1 MDSTESFPNVK
12 PTMYAIVLMW
22 ALTFLSVFSIRES
35 NVFVWCV
42 LMILLL
48 MISVVGSSFMIS
60 YGYGLEFIREGRYNL
75 ILEESPALT
84 HIVLGR
90 SEEICDEGPV
100 TSRLVLTMFWIS
112 AVLLMGMVA
121 VLATM
126 TFVCGFTTMLFSL
139 FVATAACLDY
149 VYSHRLQNRPCPN
162 QSPLNSR

>member
-12 PTMYAIVLMW
+12 PTMYAMVLMW
-22 ALTFLSVFSIRES
+22 TLTFLSVFSIQES
-35 NVFVWCV
+35 DVFVWCV

-48 MISVVGSSFMIS
+48 VISVVCSSFMIS

-75 ILEESPALT
+75 VLEESPALT

-90 SEEICDEGPV
+90 SEEIYDEGPLA
-100 TSRLVLTMFWIS
+100 SRLVLAKFWIS
-112 AVLLMGMVA
+112 AFLLMGMVA

-126 TFVCGFTTMLFSL
+126 TFVCGFTTMVFSL

-149 VYSHRLQNRPCPN
+149 VYSHRPQNRPCPN

>member
-22 ALTFLSVFSIRES
+22 ALTFLSVFSIQEDDA
-35 NVFVWCV
+35 FEWCV

-48 MISVVGSSFMIS
+48 MISVLGSSFMIS

-75 ILEESPALT
+75 ILEESPALNR
-84 HIVLGR
+84 IMLGR
-90 SEEICDEGPV
+90 SNGNCDKGFLA
-100 TSRLVLTMFWIS
+100 SRLVLAKFWIS
-112 AVLLMGMVA
+112 AILLMGMVA

-126 TFVCGFTTMLFSL
+126 TFVCGFTTMVLSL

-149 VYSHRLQNRPCPN
+149 IYSHRLQNRSCPDHACG
-162 QSPLNSR
+162 L

>member
-22 ALTFLSVFSIRES
+22 ALTFLSVFSIQEDD
-35 NVFVWCV
+35 VFEWCV

-48 MISVVGSSFMIS
+48 MISVLGSSFMIS

-75 ILEESPALT
+75 ILEESPALNR
-84 HIVLGR
+84 IMLGR
-90 SEEICDEGPV
+90 INGNCDKGFLA
-100 TSRLVLTMFWIS
+100 SRLVLAKFLVC
-112 AVLLMGMVA
+112 AVLLRGMVA

-126 TFVCGFTTMLFSL
+126 TFVCGFTTMVLSL

-149 VYSHRLQNRPCPN
+149 IYSHRLQNRSYPDHACG
-162 QSPLNSR
+162 L

>member
-22 ALTFLSVFSIRES
+22 ALTFLSVFSIQKDDAFE
-35 NVFVWCV
+35 WCV

-48 MISVVGSSFMIS
+48 MISVLGSSFMIS

-75 ILEESPALT
+75 ILEESPALNR
-84 HIVLGR
+84 IVLGR
-90 SEEICDEGPV
+90 SNGNCDIEPLA
-100 TSRLVLTMFWIS
+100 SRLVLTMFWIS
-112 AVLLMGMVA
+112 AILLMDMVA

-126 TFVCGFTTMLFSL
+126 TFVYGFTTMVLSL

-149 VYSHRLQNRPCPN
+149 VCSHRLQNKSC
-162 QSPLNSR
+162 SDHACGL